1 MDNFNTIEFDIE
13 IEFPVILRL
22 AFSQVIEF
30 LMDVEELSGNGTYSP
45 DSVEVALVFN
55 PEKEKVMFSLVFFFH
70 VK

>member
-1 MDNFNTIEFDIE
+1 
-13 IEFPVILRL
+13 
-22 AFSQVIEF
+22 
-30 LMDVEELSGNGTYSP
+30 MDVEELSGNGTYSH